1 MQHLYSML
9 QATGQLAKKPQTTD
23 AIAPCLAPALHDAVV
38 KKHSNRFANI
48 WITVSSKLEY
58 KFPNQVQSIAL
69 EQEAVPQYP
78 DEIN

>member
-48 WITVSSKLEY
+48 
-58 KFPNQVQSIAL
+58 
-69 EQEAVPQYP
+69 
-78 DEIN
+78 